1 MLVLE
6 WKINIFKFFL
16 LPKLQ
21 KKLCL
26 SYTKNLKSYLTEFF
40 KIIFLPQFLRN
51 KTIETNMTFCMI
63 LYCNSENLS
72 LLGVARQFL
81 QMFSKFAQILQT
93 FWTGKLANN
102 YEFLEFES
110 LYCRMSFLVWI
121 EKFEVW
127 DIFISFTRTSWYSE
141 KKR

>member
-1 MLVLE
+1 MIASFRVE
-6 WKINIFKFFL
+6 NKHIQIFSSSKIAK
-16 LPKLQ
+16 

-26 SYTKNLKSYLTEFF
+26 SYTKNHKSYLSEFF

-93 FWTGKLANN
+93 F
-102 YEFLEFES
+102 
-110 LYCRMSFLVWI
+110 
-121 EKFEVW
+121 
-127 DIFISFTRTSWYSE
+127 
-141 KKR
+141 